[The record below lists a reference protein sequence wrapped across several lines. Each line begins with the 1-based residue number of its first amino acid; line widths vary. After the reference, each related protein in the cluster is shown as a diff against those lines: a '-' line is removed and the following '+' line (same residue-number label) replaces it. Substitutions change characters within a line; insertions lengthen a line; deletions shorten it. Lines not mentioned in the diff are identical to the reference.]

1 MPSQI
6 QNTSSGAVAGG
17 SSSVQAGAVAHR
29 HDSRHRNANP
39 SSHGSSSTK
48 THSSGPTVVGGHFK
62 VGKKIGEGSF
72 GIIYEGERIGNV
84 LERLSG
90 RDLKTPLDVAI
101 KFEPRKAETPQL
113 RDEYRTYKILAGQP
127 GVPQCYYFGQEGL
140 HSVLVID
147 LLGPSLEDVFDLCGR
162 SFSLKTVCM
171 LAKRMIKLIQ
181 SVHENNL
188 VYRDIKPDNFLIGR
202 IPRYNEKVTDDASA
216 TDPYSIL
223 ENHSVEKPSPASQIY
238 IVDFGMVKQYR
249 DPRTQVHI
257 PFREKK
263 SLSGTARY
271 MSVNTHL
278 GREQGRRDDMEALCH
293 VFFYLLNSHLPWQGL
308 KAASN
313 RQKYERIGEV
323 KQAVDIDELGRPN
336 PPEFGQMLR
345 YARGMAF
352 EEQPNYD
359 GMCQLIDQVMTREN
373 IEDDGVFDWMDKL
386 DEQRAHKRER
396 EALRAHMS
404 EEERREDD
412 RIEREERIEKER
424 IERNEQERRR
434 MDYERAILEASPKM
448 KAEMGLYFSTY
459 RPVVPPPRTWAQ
471 HVENHKRIKQGL
483 PPLTHE
489 EYEAAQAP
497 DPAVVAAAKAQV
509 AIWQAQADE
518 REAREAAA
526 RAAAAATNTPA
537 GAATAAAGT
546 DAAAG
551 ANATNPIAPAAG
563 GSAKKKKAKWW
574 KRLFSCMHH

>member
-1 MPSQI
+1 MPSQV

-17 SSSVQAGAVAHR
+17 SSSAQNGAVAHR
-29 HDSRHRNANP
+29 HDSRHRTANT
-39 SSHGSSSTK
+39 SSHGSSSQK

-72 GIIYEGERIGNV
+72 GIIYEG
-84 LERLSG
+84 
-90 RDLKTPLDVAI
+90 RDLKAPLDVAI

-162 SFSLKTVCM
+162 EFSLKTVCM

-181 SVHENNL
+181 CVHENNL

-202 IPRYNEKVTDDASA
+202 IPRYNEKVTDDPNVE
-216 TDPYSIL
+216 DPYSIL

-359 GMCQLIDQVMTREN
+359 GMCQLIDQVMTRED

-396 EALRAHMS
+396 EVLRQSMT

-424 IERNEQERRR
+424 IERNLQERRR
-434 MDYERAILEASPKM
+434 MSYERAILEASPKM

-471 HVENHKRIKQGL
+471 HVENHKRIRLGL
-483 PPLTHE
+483 PPLTAE
-489 EYEAAQAP
+489 EFEGGSEKP
-497 DPAVVAAAKAQV
+497 KPN
-509 AIWQAQADE
+509 AD
-518 REAREAAA
+518 
-526 RAAAAATNTPA
+526 AAAAAAAA
-537 GAATAAAGT
+537 GTAAAGDGAT
-546 DAAAG
+546 GAG
-551 ANATNPIAPAAG
+551 AAG
-563 GSAKKKKAKWW
+563 GTPLAGTSAAAVQSAAAIAAANPAAAAANPNAPSPIPHVPITSPAAVAPVKKKKAKWW
-574 KRLFSCMHH
+574 KRLFSCMRH